1 MIFSNLTEVENVIV
15 LGHSISEVDLKYFE
29 ILKAKLNEDVIWNV
43 SYYSELEKK
52 AHKETLLQLGIN
64 DNNIIQIKLHI

>member
-1 MIFSNLTEVENVIV
+1 

-29 ILKAKLNEDVIWNV
+29 ILKAKLNENVIWNV
-43 SYYSELEKK
+43 SYYSELEKQ

-64 DNNIIQIKLHI
+64 NNNIIQIKITDLEKQL

>member
-1 MIFSNLTEVENVIV
+1 M
-15 LGHSISEVDLKYFE
+15 GHSISEVDLKYFE

-43 SYYSELEKK
+43 SYYSELEKQ

-64 DNNIIQIKLHI
+64 DNNIIQIKITDLKRQS